1 MTIPP
6 ILLKG
11 DQLFETDYSDAIYD
25 KAREISK
32 YLLMHYG
39 ALDDAFDRKQHPLAM
54 AHGYPQRLSG
64 LLQSCAATT
73 RTTVRRALD
82 AGCNVGGLT
91 HALSAW
97 VSDIVIGVDVSARV
111 VEIARTLTREGGGV
125 FSIAEL
131 GPFTR
136 QIEFRIPADRGRA
149 QVEFELGSAEDL
161 GRHHAPF
168 DAIVLSNV
176 LDRVEDPATCLSQ
189 FSASAELL
197 RCGGLLMVACP
208 WSWYPEFSHPG
219 TWLGS
224 ARDGSTSEQSLKS
237 LMSHEFDLL
246 METDEPG
253 VLRQNPREYDYF
265 ESHVTIWRKKG
276 S

>member
-1 MTIPP
+1 MLVPP
-6 ILLKG
+6 VLLKS
-11 DQLFETDYSDAIYD
+11 DELFGEDCSSAIYD

-39 ALDDAFDRKQHPLAM
+39 EPEDAFDRTPHPLAM
-54 AHGYPQRLSG
+54 AHGYPQRLSR
-64 LLQSCAATT
+64 LLESCAADT

-82 AGCNVGGLT
+82 AGCNVGGLS
-91 HALSAW
+91 HALSTW
-97 VSDIVIGVDVSARV
+97 VTDLVVGVDISPRTIEVAR
-111 VEIARTLTREGGGV
+111 ALTRQGGGT

-136 QIEFRIPADRGRA
+136 QVMFRVPPGGAMAR
-149 QVEFELGSAEDL
+149 VEFELDDAGDL
-161 GRHHAPF
+161 RPHDTPF

-176 LDRVEDPATCLSQ
+176 LDRVEDPAACLRQ
-189 FSASAELL
+189 FSVSAELL
-197 RCGGLLMVACP
+197 RPGGLLMIACP

-224 ARDGSTSEQSLKS
+224 ARDNTTSEHTLKRMLS
-237 LMSHEFDLL
+237 SEFDLL
-246 METDEPG
+246 VEVDEPG

-265 ESHVTIWRKKG
+265 EAHVTVWKKR
-276 S
+276 